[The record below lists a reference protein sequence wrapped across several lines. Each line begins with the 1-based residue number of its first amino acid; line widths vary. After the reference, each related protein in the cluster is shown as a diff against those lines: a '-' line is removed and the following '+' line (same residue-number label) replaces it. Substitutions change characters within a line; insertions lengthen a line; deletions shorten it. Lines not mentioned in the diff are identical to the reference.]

1 MTPPAT
7 TIRNKVT
14 RELIKKH
21 RAEFDRMY
29 IEEATKSGLIYKY
42 STERVRITERQMKA
56 LSKTKKTKVR

>member
-7 TIRNKVT
+7 AIRNKVT
-14 RELIKKH
+14 KELIKKH

-29 IEEATKSGLIYKY
+29 IKEAKKSGLIYKY

-56 LSKTKKTKVR
+56 LSNKKKTKVR